1 MNAYQG
7 NEMHTFRWMIGVVLT
22 GATMGS
28 SALTIGPVRSPVWLE
43 QRLDIVVPVQL
54 DSAAPSNALCATA
67 DVFFA
72 DSMVDRAQVQVTPE
86 NTDSTES
93 VRLRITTT
101 ASVNEPVV
109 TVALQVGCDQKVMRR
124 FVLLPDMPVL
134 NAPPARAE
142 TPTADAVPLPLAPA
156 SITGAAV
163 PDASGAARAASG
175 AVEPSTAPAPAPAV
189 AARPKSKPRLRLE
202 MRAPAPRTPPP
213 APKPVSK
220 EGSRLALEPLHDLDE
235 RVRKLEETAVAE
247 PAQIPASDVDRVIQ
261 LQGDIQQLLKQ
272 AADSDAKLA
281 ALRARVEQ
289 VESERSALATALGAG
304 GVAVVIAAVTLVLW
318 MRRRQGPEV
327 VEDPDLDPDVK
338 ELIVDFNPV
347 DADHWGHA
355 PQPARVPPA
364 DRAL

>member
-28 SALTIGPVRSPVWLE
+28 TALTIGPVRSPVWLE

-72 DSMVDRAQVQVTPE
+72 DSMVDRSQVLVTPE

-93 VRLRITTT
+93 VRLRITTM

-109 TVALQVGCDQKVMRR
+109 TVALQVGCDQKVLRR

-134 NAPPARAE
+134 GAAPPPRAE
-142 TPTADAVPLPLAPA
+142 TSMAEAVPVAPA
-156 SITGAAV
+156 SITGTAL
-163 PDASGAARAASG
+163 PDASVAPRVASG
-175 AVEPSTAPAPAPAV
+175 AVEQSAAPAV
-189 AARPKSKPRLRLE
+189 AARPKSKPRPRLE
-202 MRAPAPRTPPP
+202 LRAPAPRTPPP
-213 APKPVSK
+213 APKPAAK
-220 EGSRLALEPLHDLDE
+220 DGARLALEPLHDLDE
-235 RVRKLEETAVAE
+235 RVRKLESAVAE

-289 VESERSALATALGAG
+289 AESERSTLATVLGVG
-304 GVAVVIAAVTLVLW
+304 GVAVLIAAVTLFLW
-318 MRRRQGPEV
+318 MRRRQGPEF
-327 VEDPDLDPDVK
+327 VEDTGLDPDVK

-364 DRAL
+364 DRAP